1 MKRPKRRWVAALM
14 LAILVTTVQGAGAV
28 VTGSIFGPGSQS
40 FPIAVPTL
48 KNLGGDQN
56 AALGQRFAAVLSRD
70 LDLSGYF
77 RVLDPKTF
85 IEDPQSSG
93 LSAGETDFVG
103 WAAIGAQAVVKGGIT
118 VTGDTVSVEF
128 RLFDVPG
135 RSEVPQV
142 AKRYSGSRADLPR
155 MAHKAADG
163 ILEFLT
169 GERGPFDSTVALV
182 STGGARLKDV
192 YRYTFDM
199 DAPARVTD
207 ERSIVVTPRWKP
219 DGRALLFTSYRQHQP
234 KLFQVTLASRQVTLL
249 VGGPGMVLDGAW
261 SPDGSRLAITRDVGG
276 NSEIFVTDAAG
287 QSGRR
292 LTDHWGIDV
301 SPVWSPDG
309 RRIAFCSA
317 RSGGPQ
323 IYVMTSDG
331 SGVTRVSQTGNY
343 NTSPAWSPK
352 GDRLAWTT
360 RTGGIFQVV
369 VASDDGSDA
378 RTITSQGSN
387 ENPTWGPDGRYLV
400 FSSRRGGRSHL
411 YFADRDGKTLKQLTR
426 GPGDDTSPAWSPR
439 Q

>member
-1 MKRPKRRWVAALM
+1 MKRAIAALTF
-14 LAILVTTVQGAGAV
+14 AVLVTTVQGAGAV

-48 KNLGGDQN
+48 KNLGGDQGS
-56 AALGQRFAAVLSRD
+56 ALGQRFAAVLSRD

-85 IEDPQSSG
+85 IEDPQSAG
-93 LSAGETDFVG
+93 LTAGETDFVG
-103 WAAIGAQAVVKGGIT
+103 WAAIGAQAVVKGAIT
-118 VTGDTVSVEF
+118 VAGDTVSIEF
-128 RLFDVPG
+128 RMFDVPG
-135 RSEVPQV
+135 RSEVAQV
-142 AKRYSGSRADLPR
+142 AKRYSGAKADLSR

-169 GERGPFDSTVALV
+169 GERGPFDSMIALV
-182 STGGARLKDV
+182 STGGGRLKDV
-192 YRYTFDM
+192 YRFTFDM

-207 ERSIVVTPRWKP
+207 ERTIIVTPRWKP
-219 DGRALLFTSYRQHQP
+219 DARSILFTSYRQHQP
-234 KLFQVTLASRQVTLL
+234 KLFQVTLANRQVTLL

-276 NSEIFVTDAAG
+276 NSDIFVTDGAG
-287 QSGRR
+287 QNARR

-323 IYVMTSDG
+323 VYVMNADG
-331 SGVTRVSQTGNY
+331 SGVTRISHTGSY

-360 RTGGIFQVV
+360 RAGGIFQVV

-400 FSSRRGGRSHL
+400 FSSRRGGRSQL

-439 Q
+439 L

>member
-1 MKRPKRRWVAALM
+1 MKRTIGVLTLAAL
-14 LAILVTTVQGAGAV
+14 VTSVQGVGAV
-28 VTGSIFGPGSQS
+28 VTGSIFGPGSAS
-40 FPIAVPTL
+40 FPIAVTTL

-77 RVLDPKTF
+77 RLVDPKTF
-85 IEDPQSSG
+85 IEDPQTSG
-93 LSAGETDFVG
+93 FNAAEIDFVG
-103 WAAIGAQAVVKGGIT
+103 WAAIGAQAIVKGGIT
-118 VTGDTVSVEF
+118 VTGDTVSIEF

-135 RSEVPQV
+135 RSEIAQV
-142 AKRYSGSRADLPR
+142 GKRYSGARADLPR

-169 GERGPFDSTVALV
+169 GERGPFDSMIALV

-192 YRYTFDM
+192 YRFTFDM
-199 DAPARVTD
+199 DAPVRVTD
-207 ERSIVVTPRWKP
+207 ERSIVVTPRWRP
-219 DGRALLFTSYRQHQP
+219 DARAILFTSYRQHYP
-234 KLFQVTLASRQVTLL
+234 RLFQVALATRQVAPL

-261 SPDGSRLAITRDVGG
+261 SPDGSRIAVTREQGG
-276 NSEIFVTDAAG
+276 NTDVYVTDASG
-287 QSGRR
+287 QSPRR

-301 SPVWSPDG
+301 SPVWAPDG
-309 RRIAFCSA
+309 QRIAFCSA
-317 RSGGPQ
+317 RSGAPQ
-323 IYVMTSDG
+323 IYVMAADG
-331 SGVTRVSQTGNY
+331 SSLTRVSQTGSY

-360 RTGGIFQVV
+360 RAGGIFQVV
-369 VASDDGSDA
+369 VADADGSGA

-387 ENPTWGPDGRYLV
+387 ENPSWGPDGRYLV

-439 Q
+439 L